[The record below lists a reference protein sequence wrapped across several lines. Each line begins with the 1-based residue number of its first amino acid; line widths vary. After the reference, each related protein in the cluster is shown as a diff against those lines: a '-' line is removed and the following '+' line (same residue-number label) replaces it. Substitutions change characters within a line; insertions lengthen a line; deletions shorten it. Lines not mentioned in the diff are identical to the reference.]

1 MKFEL
6 LDQNVDTAEGNG
18 SRGMFLS
25 HLNNYLAS
33 SGVTQPE
40 RQIYV
45 EAKPGPRLA
54 ELIFLIILSTL
65 SRLIYSNNTGNLE
78 HAFVKLESG
87 IIKFIEYFD
96 SNQIIIY
103 NIMTY
108 RGIGCQT
115 FCGYVRWIP
124 IFPWRVLFV
133 EAISHEHHAHGHRIS
148 NSVYSIICQR
158 TSKVK
163 Y

>member
-6 LDQNVDTAEGNG
+6 LDQNVDTTEGNG
-18 SRGMFLS
+18 SRGIFLS

-65 SRLIYSNNTGNLE
+65 SKLIYSHNTGNLDY
-78 HAFVKLESG
+78 AFAKFVSG
-87 IIKFIEYFD
+87 RLKYFD
-96 SNQIIIY
+96 SNIIIIY
-103 NIMTY
+103 NIMPY

-124 IFPWRVLFV
+124 IFPWCVLFV
-133 EAISHEHHAHGHRIS
+133 ETISHEHHAHCHRIS
-148 NSVYSIICQR
+148 NSVYSIIC
-158 TSKVK
+158 
-163 Y
+163 

>member
-6 LDQNVDTAEGNG
+6 LDQNVDTTEGNG

-65 SRLIYSNNTGNLE
+65 SKLIYSHNTGKFDY
-78 HAFVKLESG
+78 AFAKFVSGKLN
-87 IIKFIEYFD
+87 IITLIVIK
-96 SNQIIIY
+96 
-103 NIMTY
+103 
-108 RGIGCQT
+108 
-115 FCGYVRWIP
+115 
-124 IFPWRVLFV
+124 
-133 EAISHEHHAHGHRIS
+133 
-148 NSVYSIICQR
+148 
-158 TSKVK
+158 
-163 Y
+163 

>member
-6 LDQNVDTAEGNG
+6 LDQNVDATEGNG
-18 SRGMFLS
+18 SRGIFLS

-65 SRLIYSNNTGNLE
+65 SKLIYSHNTGNLDY
-78 HAFVKLESG
+78 AFAKFVAILLSSTL
-87 IIKFIEYFD
+87 IVIK
-96 SNQIIIY
+96 
-103 NIMTY
+103 
-108 RGIGCQT
+108 
-115 FCGYVRWIP
+115 
-124 IFPWRVLFV
+124 
-133 EAISHEHHAHGHRIS
+133 
-148 NSVYSIICQR
+148 
-158 TSKVK
+158 
-163 Y
+163 